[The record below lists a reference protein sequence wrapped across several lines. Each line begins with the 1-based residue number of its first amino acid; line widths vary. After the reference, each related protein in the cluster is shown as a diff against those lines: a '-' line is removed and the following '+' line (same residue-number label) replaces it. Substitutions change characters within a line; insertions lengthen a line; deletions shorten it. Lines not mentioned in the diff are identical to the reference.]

1 MGKLTEEDIILK
13 NKIAERI
20 KFLRSRTGL
29 TQSEF
34 TQKHDID
41 RQILSR
47 WESTNTSRGVSIYTI
62 QKFCKMIG
70 ITLSEFF
77 DFD

>member
-1 MGKLTEEDIILK
+1 MGKLTNEDIILK

-20 KFLRSRTGL
+20 KFLRTRTGL

-34 TQKHDID
+34 TQKYDID

-47 WESTNTSRGVSIYTI
+47 WESTNSSRGVSIYTI
-62 QKFCKMIG
+62 RRFCNMIG